1 MSDRS
6 GQVLAEYVAH
16 LVDVTSRFGVRPEQL
31 LRGTGIRAS
40 TLEKTD
46 ALLPRAGFYAL
57 VMRALE
63 LSREPGL
70 GFHYGMS
77 LKLSAHGQP
86 GLLAMTSGTLRD
98 ALMVAVRFVPLR
110 VVDLSLAARLD
121 ERELVLE
128 IAHNVPRELQVFA
141 SESFLVSFTQMG
153 RSLVGHTLSARCS
166 FPFAE
171 PAHFKRFA
179 HLLPP
184 AKFGAPTSS
193 LSLPLAMLDRAVVTS
208 DSVVARRIERELS
221 RELATLDERA
231 TYLSRVRSQLR
242 PDDIPSLEELA
253 ERLDTSTRTLKRKL
267 AAHGTSY
274 RALVEE
280 LRRARALTLLREGT
294 HTMTQIAGALGYTDR
309 ATFHR
314 AYRRWFGTT
323 PRSGSSFTVQGERR
337 PGALT

>member
-16 LVDVTSRFGVRPEQL
+16 LVDVTTRFGVRAEPL
-31 LRGTGIRAS
+31 LKGTGIRAS
-40 TLEKTD
+40 TLEKPD
-46 ALLPRAGFYAL
+46 ALVPQASFQLL

-63 LSREPGL
+63 LTREPGL

-110 VVDLSLAARLD
+110 VVALTLTPRVEGD
-121 ERELVLE
+121 ELVLE
-128 IAHNVPRELQVFA
+128 IVHDVPPAAEVFA
-141 SESFLVSFTQMG
+141 SESFMVSFAQMG
-153 RSLVGHTLSARCS
+153 RSLVGRTLEGRVE

-184 AKFGAPTSS
+184 ARFGRARNS
-193 LSLPLAMLDRAVVTS
+193 LRLPLSVLDQAVVTS

-221 RELATLDERA
+221 RELSELDERA
-231 TYLSRVRSQLR
+231 TYLSRVRRQLR

-253 ERLDTSTRTLKRKL
+253 DRLDTSTRTLKRKL

-274 RALVEE
+274 RLLVEE
-280 LRRARALTLLREGT
+280 LRRARAQMLLRDGGRS
-294 HTMTQIAGALGYTDR
+294 MTQIAEALGYTDR

-314 AYRRWFGTT
+314 AYRRWFGST
-323 PRSGSSFTVQGERR
+323 PGSGR
-337 PGALT
+337 

>member
-1 MSDRS
+1 VTDWAIVSDKS

-16 LVDVTSRFGVRPEQL
+16 LVDVTTRFGVRPDQL
-31 LRGTGIRAS
+31 LKGTGIRAS
-40 TLEKTD
+40 TLEKSD
-46 ALLPRAGFYAL
+46 ALIAQASFQAL
-57 VMRALE
+57 VRRALE

-110 VVDLSLAARLD
+110 VVALTLSPRI
-121 ERELVLE
+121 EGEELVLD
-128 IAHNVPRELQVFA
+128 IVHDVPPETEVFA
-141 SESFLVSFTQMG
+141 SESFMVSFAQMG
-153 RSLVGHTLSARCS
+153 RSLVGRTLEGRVE
-166 FPFAE
+166 FPFTE
-171 PAHFKRFA
+171 PAHYKRFA

-184 AKFGAPTSS
+184 ARFGRPQNT
-193 LSLPLAMLDRAVVTS
+193 LRMPLAVLDQAVVTS

-221 RELATLDERA
+221 HELSTLEERA
-231 TYLSRVRSQLR
+231 TYLSRVRRQLR
-242 PDDIPSLEELA
+242 PDDIPSLEDLA

-274 RALVEE
+274 RQLVEE
-280 LRRARALTLLREGT
+280 LRRARAQALLREGGRS
-294 HTMTQIAGALGYTDR
+294 MTQIAEQLGYTDR

-314 AYRRWFGTT
+314 AYRRWFGKT
-323 PRSGSSFTVQGERR
+323 
-337 PGALT
+337 PGAGRGARY